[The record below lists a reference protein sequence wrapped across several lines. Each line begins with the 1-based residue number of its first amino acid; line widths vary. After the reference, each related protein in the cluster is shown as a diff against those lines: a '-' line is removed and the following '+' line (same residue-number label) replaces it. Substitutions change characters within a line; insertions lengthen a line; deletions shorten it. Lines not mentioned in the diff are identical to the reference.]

1 MNTFLKVISE
11 QWVFILLATAL
22 IALLYIVKAKKPEE
36 FKRVAYIEL
45 VATAAA
51 LVVFALFGF
60 QDLFLL
66 APIILICC
74 ELFGY
79 VITGEIVGVILVDYL
94 LILGID
100 ALNRNGVINN
110 LFDTILFYALQI
122 VAAVVIGV
130 LIDNYIRTLNKEKKQ
145 KLNAEKEQEQFKQKK
160 LDEHI
165 DDVVSKYGNDDA
177 RQAEESG
184 DSDEDLTDEEINEIL
199 NKYANFDD
207 PENEILSSSNISDD

>member
-1 MNTFLKVISE
+1 MNTILKVISE
-11 QWVFILLATAL
+11 QWVFILLAAAL

-79 VITGEIVGVILVDYL
+79 VITGEVVGVVLVDFL
-94 LILGID
+94 LIQ
-100 ALNRNGVINN
+100 VVWYFENN
-110 LFDTILFYALQI
+110 KMITTLLSQIMFYALQI

-145 KLNAEKEQEQFKQKK
+145 KLNAEKEQEQLKQKK
-160 LDEHI
+160 LDEHL
-165 DDVVSKYGNDDA
+165 DDVVSKYGDDDA
-177 RQAEESG
+177 QQAAESD
-184 DSDEDLTDEEINEIL
+184 DSDEDLTDEQINEIL

>member
-1 MNTFLKVISE
+1 MNTILKVISE
-11 QWVFILLATAL
+11 QWVFILLAAAL

-79 VITGEIVGVILVDYL
+79 VITGEVVGVVLVDFL
-94 LILGID
+94 LIQ
-100 ALNRNGVINN
+100 VVWYFENN
-110 LFDTILFYALQI
+110 KMITTLLSQIMFYALQI

-145 KLNAEKEQEQFKQKK
+145 KLNAEKEQEQLKQKK
-160 LDEHI
+160 LDEHL
-165 DDVVSKYGNDDA
+165 DDVVSKYGDDDA
-177 RQAEESG
+177 QQAAESG